1 MGTRV
6 IIYEKLESGELSKL
20 DERSWSEPLLKSLEH
35 ANYITIKEI
44 EYEMVEGRLNI
55 DEEVLEILVIAS
67 KKP

>member
-20 DERSWSEPLLKSLEH
+20 DERTWTENLLRSLEH
-35 ANYITIKEI
+35 ANYITINKT

-55 DEEVLEILVIAS
+55 DEEVLEILVISS

>member
-35 ANYITIKEI
+35 ANYITVKEN

>member
-6 IIYEKLESGELSKL
+6 IIYEKLESGELNKL
-20 DERSWSEPLLKSLEH
+20 DERTWSEALLKSLEH
-35 ANYITIKEI
+35 ANYITIKKN

-55 DEEVLEILVIAS
+55 DEEVLEILVITS